1 MMISKFWKALDELS
15 DGGSSHWGWQR
26 RLGDE
31 WKAVAPFL
39 PTTGK
44 MAASLP
50 CPNPGGDGCPRR
62 VVQHGDGTATA
73 VCGDR
78 PKACETL
85 DLTIDDL
92 RVHALETRK
101 FVTEL
106 VSALSLTAP
115 PRSPELKMITRL
127 GTRERA
133 AGLGVPAFLCIP
145 GSTPLTS
152 QQHLDEILAT
162 PPPALLLCP
171 TAQSL
176 PERMAEPLHRHGVTF
191 LPLEYAVFAIGR
203 GKLGLTP
210 QGDATIR
217 NLLNRLEETVRQAK
231 GSQRIWDLPPGTKWE
246 DMTIR
251 FMAAGWI
258 NITVGGVTRA
268 FEPDAFGLRNTKK
281 QETSFKEA
289 WKFFLALAMG
299 NGRHVV
305 RIKDA
310 GETQLL
316 QKNKQA
322 LSKALIGAFGLEGDP
337 IKVVKGE
344 YATRFVLSADDL
356 RQGRQGQSSTNFR

>member
-15 DGGSSHWGWQR
+15 NGGSSHWGWQR

-39 PTTGK
+39 PATGR

-62 VVQHGDGTATA
+62 VMHHGDGTASA
-73 VCGDR
+73 VCGDS
-78 PKACETL
+78 PKACEAL

-92 RVHALETRK
+92 RVHALDIRK
-101 FVTEL
+101 FATEL
-106 VSALSLTAP
+106 VAALSLTPP
-115 PRSPELKMITRL
+115 PRPPGLTMITRL
-127 GTRERA
+127 GTCERA

-152 QQHLDEILAT
+152 QQHLDEILST

-176 PERMAEPLHRHGVTF
+176 PERMAEPLRRHGVTL
-191 LPLEYAVFAIGR
+191 LPLEDAVSAIGQ

-210 QGDATIR
+210 QADATIR
-217 NLLNRLEETVRQAK
+217 NLLDRLEETVRQAK
-231 GSQRIWDLPPGTKWE
+231 GSQRVWNLPLGTKWE
-246 DMTIR
+246 GMAIR
-251 FMAAGWI
+251 FTATAWI
-258 NITVGGVTRA
+258 NVTVGGVTRA

-281 QETSFKEA
+281 QETTVKEA
-289 WKFFLALAMG
+289 WKFFLALAVG
-299 NGRHVV
+299 NGRHGV
-305 RIKDA
+305 RLADA
-310 GETQLL
+310 KETQLL

-322 LSKALIGAFGLEGDP
+322 LSKALINAFGLEGDP
-337 IKVVKGE
+337 IKVEKGE
-344 YATRFVLSADDL
+344 YVTKFVLSADDL
-356 RQGRQGQSSTNFR
+356 RQGRQGQTSTKFR